1 MKAFREVQAAAHQAP
16 QDKMKVPPT
25 VSVSSREAMTL
36 NHCYTLF
43 PLLRL
48 LSRLCMIATVKNSN
62 LSQVR

>member
-16 QDKMKVPPT
+16 QDKMKVPA